1 MPYHPPSVLPPLHSS
16 FDYFPTLQHGFSV
29 VEAAIVRVSRLV
41 TGTVLIVHV
50 LIHSSSTVI
59 FEKVLDFPVVLL
71 DTN

>member
-1 MPYHPPSVLPPLHSS
+1 MPYHPPSVLPPLHSV
-16 FDYFPTLQHGFSV
+16 FDYFLALQYGFSV
-29 VEAAIVRVSRLV
+29 VKAAIIRVSRLV

-50 LIHSSSTVI
+50 LIHSGSSVI